1 MRRKTLFVLIVGTLL
16 LCLGSAYGFENE
28 PEGFRGLKWGDPPTG
43 DMQFLQEREA
53 GQRGYSRYDEKLKMG
68 GVPLYSIVYLFYG
81 QPEKFYIVLLY
92 FEDED
97 NYETLKTICRGKFGK
112 ETMKGLDSLT
122 WESQMTIVRL
132 EYDSIEDYG
141 GLSLA
146 STPLLQ
152 EYTKIKEKKQL
163 GEAEKDW

>member
-1 MRRKTLFVLIVGTLL
+1 MRRKALVIALVVWVALL
-16 LCLGSAYGFENE
+16 ATTAFAFQNE
-28 PEGFRGLKWGDPPTG
+28 PEGFRGLKWGDPPIE

-68 GVPLYSIVYLFYG
+68 EVPLYLIVYLFYG
-81 QPEKFYIVLLY
+81 QPEKFYTVILY
-92 FEDED
+92 FEGKD
-97 NYETLKTICRGKFGK
+97 NYETLKTICRGKFGE

-122 WESQMTIVRL
+122 WASHMTMVRL

-152 EYTKIKEKKQL
+152 EYTKTKEKKQL
-163 GEAEKDW
+163 EEAEKDW